1 MKISHKILLIYGA
14 VSLLLVAVTG
24 GFLYQGL
31 KNDKYRTI
39 YREFQ
44 HQLKQVDFVLTSFFN
59 QVGNDLKALALNETV
74 RSRDDDRFT
83 NFTAADA
90 ATFRYHI
97 GETERA
103 VVHIFDIYRR
113 THPYANSVYM
123 GRENGS
129 FVRSHK
135 RNQPTRYDP
144 RTRPWYRKAK
154 ANPGRII
161 RTEPYASVTSLD
173 VNIGVATPL
182 QDEEGEVY
190 GVVGIDITLADLTG
204 FIEQI
209 EVGRNGYMVLLDED
223 GTFLASRDPS
233 LRFMTIDS
241 VFKEDLT
248 PLFREQKGFLTLDTP
263 SGASYLVFRSS
274 PVLGWKLGMLVPQRE
289 IREEV
294 RNSVIQMVSIL
305 VTSLLLLS
313 ALTLLGLRRFVIRP
327 LSRLNEGTRLITRTC
342 NFDHQIEVDSGDEI
356 GELAQSFN
364 EMMAA
369 INETNTALRQS
380 ERELKKHRDH
390 LEELVAERTADLRN
404 SQKRLTQI
412 INFLPD
418 ATWVVDPAGKVVA
431 WNRAIERLTG
441 VRDEKMLG
449 KGNYEYAL
457 PFYEERRPVLIDLV
471 RDWKPGYE
479 KEYLSIKKVGEQ
491 LVSESFHPHLG
502 NGGIYLSGM
511 AGLLYDAS
519 GNVSG
524 AVESLRDI
532 TDRKRMEAELIQAKL
547 AADEA
552 SQAKG
557 QFLANMSHEIRTP
570 MNAVLGMTHLALK
583 TDLSAKQRGYL
594 SKIQS
599 AANSL
604 LGIINDILDFSKIEA
619 GKLTMETID
628 FDLDEVLDNLAG
640 LVAVK
645 AQEKEKLEVLF
656 GKAPDVPQ
664 KLVGDPLRLG
674 QVLLNL
680 ISNAVKFT
688 DAGEIVVSTEV
699 ARLEGDRVTLKFSV
713 RDTGI
718 GLSTHQMETLFDSFT
733 QADSSTTRKYGGT
746 GLGLAISKR
755 LVEMM
760 GGEIHVE
767 SEAGTG
773 STFAFTAAFGVGREK
788 EGGSFLPPADL
799 RGLRVLVVDDNA
811 SSREILQEMLTSFS
825 FEVTLAASGQ
835 EGLAEYF
842 EARTAKPFDL
852 VITDWKMPGMDG
864 LEAARRIKSQTGGG
878 GKPPPVILVTA
889 YGREE
894 VIRKADQL
902 GLEGVL
908 LKPVSPSILFDTLMQ
923 AFGREE
929 MYQQR
934 IIQERRRPD
943 AGIETLRGA
952 RVLVVEDNQ
961 INRDVASEILAGAG
975 LAVSLAANGREAV
988 DKVLTG
994 DFDAVLMDVQMP
1006 VMDGYTATRE
1016 IRRSGRH
1023 ASLPI
1028 IAMTAHAMAGDQEKS
1043 LAAGM
1048 QDHVTK
1054 PIDPEKLLETLAR
1067 WVRRPKGESGR
1078 TSEAGNAATTAAR
1091 ARQDANA
1098 AVPEA
1103 LLGFDVR
1110 EGLQRL
1116 QENHRLYRKLLLKFA
1131 EDHRDAGS
1139 EIRSALEARDLHRAH
1154 HLIHSLK
1161 GVAGNLAAS
1170 ELHRAA
1176 LALEQPVKELVDQP
1190 DPKLDALWPKLDA
1203 LKHCLDLAVRS
1214 AASLQPSEPPPA
1226 DAGETPAAEAPSL
1239 SAADCRRLKAAA
1251 EMGDVSELTRLADAL
1266 LERSEAFM
1274 PLREKIVRLVE
1285 EFDFDRIVRL
1295 CREFETGKVN
1305 P

>member
-1 MKISHKILLIYGA
+1 MKISHKILLIYAA
-14 VSLLLVAVTG
+14 VSLFLVAVFG
-24 GFLYQGL
+24 GFLYQSL
-31 KNDKYRTI
+31 KKNKYRTF

-44 HQLKQVDFVLTSFFN
+44 HQLNQIDYTLTSFFN
-59 QVGNDLKALALNETV
+59 QVGNDLKALAFNETV
-74 RSRDDDRFT
+74 RSRDDASFT

-90 ATFRYHI
+90 ATFRYRI

-103 VVHIFDIYRR
+103 IVHIFDIYRR
-113 THPYANSVYM
+113 THQYANSVYM

-144 RTRPWYRKAK
+144 RTRPWYQKAK
-154 ANPGRII
+154 ANPGRIV
-161 RTEPYASVTSLD
+161 RTEPYASLTSLD
-173 VNIGVATPL
+173 VNIGVATAL
-182 QDEEGEVY
+182 QDETGKVY
-190 GVVGIDITLADLTG
+190 GVVGIDITLANLTR

-209 EVGRNGYMVLLDED
+209 EVGENGYMVLLDKD

-241 VFKEDLT
+241 VFKEDLA
-248 PLFREQKGFLTLDTP
+248 PLFREQKGVLTVGTP
-263 SGASYLVFRSS
+263 SGPDYLVFRSS
-274 PVLGWKLGMLVPQRE
+274 PALGWKLGMLVPHRE
-289 IREEV
+289 IDEEV
-294 RNSVIQMVSIL
+294 RSAVAQVVSIL
-305 VTSLLLLS
+305 VASLLLLS
-313 ALTLLGLRRFVIRP
+313 VLTLLGLRRFVIRP

-342 NFDHQIEVDSGDEI
+342 NFDHQIEVVTSDEI

-369 INETNTALRQS
+369 INETNTALKNS
-380 ERELKKHRDH
+380 ERELTKHRDH
-390 LEELVAERTADLRN
+390 LEELVADRTADLRD
-404 SQKRLTQI
+404 SRKRLMQI

-418 ATWVVDPAGKVVA
+418 ATWVIDPAGRVVA

-457 PFYEERRPVLIDLV
+457 PFYGERRPVLVDLV
-471 RDWKPGYE
+471 LEWKPGYE

-502 NGGIYLSGM
+502 EGGIYLSGV

-552 SQAKG
+552 NRAKG

-619 GKLTMETID
+619 GKLAMEAID

-640 LVAVK
+640 LLAVK
-645 AQEKEKLEVLF
+645 AREKEKLEVLF

-680 ISNAVKFT
+680 TSNAVKFT
-688 DAGEIVVSTEV
+688 DAGEIVVSVELL
-699 ARLEGDRVTLKFSV
+699 RLEGDRVTLEFSV

-718 GLSTHQMETLFDSFT
+718 GLSPRQIETLFDSFT

-760 GGEIHVE
+760 GGEIRVA
-767 SEAGTG
+767 SEVGKG
-773 STFAFTAAFGVGREK
+773 STFAFTAAFGVGRGK
-788 EGGSFLPPADL
+788 ASGRVLPPADL

-825 FEVTLAASGQ
+825 FDVALAASGE
-835 EGLAEYF
+835 EGLSEYF
-842 EARTAKPFDL
+842 EARAEKSFDL

-864 LEAARRIKSQTGGG
+864 LETARRIKSQAAGG
-878 GKPPPVILVTA
+878 GKPPPVILITA

-894 VIRKADQL
+894 VLRKAEQI

-908 LKPVSPSILFDTLMQ
+908 LKPVSPSVLFDTIMQ
-923 AFGREE
+923 AFGRDE
-929 MYQQR
+929 MHQQR
-934 IIQERRRPD
+934 SFQEGRRAD
-943 AGIETLRGA
+943 TDVETLHGA

-961 INRDVASEILAGAG
+961 INREVASEILAGAG
-975 LAVSLAANGREAV
+975 LAVSLAVNGREAV
-988 DKVLTG
+988 DKVLNG
-994 DFDAVLMDVQMP
+994 DFDVVLMDVQMP
-1006 VMDGYTATRE
+1006 VMDGYAATRE

-1023 ASLPI
+1023 ANLPI

-1048 QDHVTK
+1048 QAHVTK
-1054 PIDPEKLLETLAR
+1054 PIDPEKLFATLAR
-1067 WVRRPKGESGR
+1067 WVRRPTGES
-1078 TSEAGNAATTAAR
+1078 
-1091 ARQDANA
+1091 RQTPPSGTEPTGDTGDRRDVNA
-1098 AVPEA
+1098 AVPETLA
-1103 LLGFDVR
+1103 GFDVR

-1116 QENHRLYRKLLLKFA
+1116 QGNHLLYRKLLLKFA
-1131 EDHRDAGS
+1131 EDYRDAGS
-1139 EIRSALEARDLHRAH
+1139 GIRSALESRDLRRAH
-1154 HLIHSLK
+1154 HLIHGLK
-1161 GVAGNLAAS
+1161 GVAGNLAAAG
-1170 ELHRAA
+1170 LHRAA
-1176 LALEQPVKELVDQP
+1176 MALEQPVKELIDQP
-1190 DPKLDALWPKLDA
+1190 AAGLDALWPKLDV
-1203 LKHCLDLAVRS
+1203 LQQRLDRAV
-1214 AASLQPSEPPPA
+1214 AAAAGLQPSGPSPA
-1226 DAGETPAAEAPSL
+1226 AAVEASAAEAPPL
-1239 SAADCRRLKAAA
+1239 SEADCRRLKTAA

-1266 LERSEAFM
+1266 LEQSESFIG
-1274 PLREKIVRLVE
+1274 LRRQILRLVE
-1285 EFDFDRIVRL
+1285 EFDFERIVAL
-1295 CREFETGKVN
+1295 CREFETGKVER
-1305 P
+1305 